1 MYHIP
6 LFIYEP
12 SADTS
17 FVNSRVCQQI
27 DILPSLLD
35 RLNYSEPVFGFGK
48 SIYQSQ
54 EGYAIQFLNNTYQI
68 MKNDKLY
75 QSNLETSLG
84 MYNTNN
90 DVLLETNLMGQNKSL
105 DKKMDT
111 DLKAVIQSYN
121 ERLINNKLTSK

>member
-1 MYHIP
+1 
-6 LFIYEP
+6 
-12 SADTS
+12 
-17 FVNSRVCQQI
+17 
-27 DILPSLLD
+27 
-35 RLNYSEPVFGFGK
+35 
-48 SIYQSQ
+48 
-54 EGYAIQFLNNTYQI
+54 